1 MEGKPIA
8 EMSMAGYL
16 DSNAIILALNV
27 LDGLTMFS
35 QYCMMSIYK
44 TTHPE
49 RAVLIGSKVTMLLQS
64 NYFSFNHQNIPYIS
78 AKTTQNSINC
88 IIFALT
94 HFTFFSSPGLR
105 NSNETE
111 MSSSLN
117 REHVEPSNKEDMK
130 KYYVKKSLLL
140 LSFAAVSSV
149 MATAHPHRC
158 PPSMPRAK
166 VMVVK
171 KAPKKVE
178 TVVVK
183 KKNGKTV
190 VVKKVNGRFVTTK
203 TIVRR

>member
-1 MEGKPIA
+1 
-8 EMSMAGYL
+8 
-16 DSNAIILALNV
+16 
-27 LDGLTMFS
+27 
-35 QYCMMSIYK
+35 
-44 TTHPE
+44 
-49 RAVLIGSKVTMLLQS
+49 
-64 NYFSFNHQNIPYIS
+64 
-78 AKTTQNSINC
+78 
-88 IIFALT
+88 
-94 HFTFFSSPGLR
+94 
-105 NSNETE
+105 

-130 KYYVKKSLLL
+130 KYYVKKGLLL
-140 LSFAAVSSV
+140 LAFAAVSS
-149 MATAHPHRC
+149 MTATAHPRPHRC